1 MIFDK
6 TNKQKVLCTI
16 YQKVL
21 YKKYNFVFCVVNY
34 CNFIARVVLFR
45 KRSANEKIDKRR
57 TIFAE

>member
-6 TNKQKVLCTI
+6 ANKQKVLCTI
-16 YQKVL
+16 CQKVL
-21 YKKYNFVFCVVNY
+21 YKKYNFDFFMMGY
-34 CNFIARVVLFR
+34 CNFIACMVLFR